1 MRRNAATQGITTLK
15 PLAGTAPQFDPDL
28 IPEIE
33 EPVRSQEQ
41 DDVERVIAGLGIVDA
56 YVKWCGKSV
65 PDPGGKTES
74 IMVSCPVPGHRDSN
88 PSAWLN
94 SDKDTWFCAAC
105 QQGGDKYD
113 LAAWHFGMD
122 VPGYKSKDQFPDLR
136 RKMAGDLGYTVKRTA
151 GGLETVQPVEQ
162 EDEPDAEVI
171 QMPTLHDPVAD
182 EFVPKIHWKTL
193 FPHDGF
199 MRTWMEQTSKGTS
212 PDEYFVWLGLMA
224 VGAAIGPDA
233 TLIDETPVKGNLFTC
248 LVGPSGAGKSRAGS
262 LLAELLRRALPYDPD
277 DPYSKG
283 IKITATA
290 ASGEALI
297 YAHQKAEYD
306 PSDPKIILG
315 YRPIRSLIQY
325 NEMSDLIGRA
335 ARVGNSLKPILME
348 FYDASGDITT
358 DSRTSGQITAASP
371 YGQFLS
377 TTQTRALDSLLTR
390 TDAFSGMLNRI
401 MFAQGVEK
409 PKGMMGSN
417 YIDIEPAARPL
428 MLIRTWAS
436 SGRSIKVSP
445 EAERVMNAW
454 FHDRFQPLVTGDNAN
469 PVLGR
474 CDLLMKK
481 LMLLVA
487 ADEHSDVVTD
497 DMARRV
503 LTLWPY
509 IAGCYGVVEK
519 RISHSDM
526 DMGEAAERI
535 LVAIKEWQTTT
546 KKNPSLRD
554 LYERKLK
561 NAIKDRGL
569 MLRTLT
575 AMVSIGE
582 IEELVVKS
590 ATNGKTTT
598 RYRWAPSPTPL

>member
-15 PLAGTAPQFDPDL
+15 PLPGHEHTFDPDL

-41 DDVERVIAGLGIVDA
+41 DDIERVIAGLGIVDA

-94 SDKDTWFCAAC
+94 SDKETWFCGAC

-113 LAAWHFGMD
+113 LAAIHFGYG
-122 VPGYKSKDQFPDLR
+122 PSYKSKEEFPELR
-136 RKMAGDLGYTVKRTA
+136 RKMAGELGYTVKRTA
-151 GGLETVQPVEQ
+151 GGQETLERVEQ
-162 EDEPDAEVI
+162 EEEPDAEVI

-182 EFVPKIHWKTL
+182 EFVPSIDWRSL
-193 FPHDGF
+193 FPNDTF
-199 MRTWMEQTSKGTS
+199 MRTWMEQTSHSTS
-212 PDEYFVWLGLMA
+212 SEEYFVWLGLMA

-233 TLIDETPVKGNLFTC
+233 TLLDTTPVKGNLFTC
-248 LVGPSGAGKSRAGS
+248 LVGPSGAGKSRAGN
-262 LLAELLRRALPYDPD
+262 LLSALLRRALPYDPD
-277 DPYSKG
+277 DPHSKG
-283 IKITATA
+283 IKIAAVA

-297 YAHQKAEYD
+297 YTHQKAEYD
-306 PSDPKIILG
+306 PVDPKIILG
-315 YRPIRSLIQY
+315 YRPVRSLIQY
-325 NEMSDLIGRA
+325 EEMSDLLGRA

-348 FYDASGDITT
+348 FYDAHGDITT
-358 DSRTSGQITAASP
+358 DSRTSGQLTAAEP
-371 YGQFLS
+371 YAQFLS
-377 TTQTRALDSLLTR
+377 TTQTRALEGLFTR

-401 MFAQGVEK
+401 VFAQGVDK
-409 PKGMMGSN
+409 PKQAIGGSP
-417 YIDIEPAARPL
+417 IDIEPAARPL

-436 SGRSIKVSP
+436 SGRSIIVSP
-445 EAERVMNAW
+445 GALSLLEEW
-454 FHDRFQPLVTGDNAN
+454 FQSKFQPFVTGDTAN
-469 PVLGR
+469 PILAR
-474 CDLLMKK
+474 CDLLIKK
-481 LMLLVA
+481 LMLLFA
-487 ADEHSDVVTD
+487 ANEHSEVVTED
-497 DMARRV
+497 IAARV
-503 LTLWPY
+503 LSLWPY
-509 IAGCYGVVEK
+509 IVGCYGVVEK

-526 DMGEAAERI
+526 EMGEAAERI

-546 KKNPSLRD
+546 GKSPSLRD

-561 NAIKDRGL
+561 RIIKDRGL

-590 ATNGKTTT
+590 ANGKMTT
-598 RYRWAPSPTPL
+598 RYKWAPSPTPL